1 MKLFLVFVML
11 VAACGE
17 VMAAARIKDITS
29 VRGVRG
35 NQLIGYGIVS
45 GLKGTGDGRGS
56 PFTRQS
62 LEALTSR
69 FGVDIGGKNAQTKNI
84 ASVVVTAELPPFA
97 RPGGRIDVVVS
108 SLGDATSLAGG
119 VLLLT
124 ALYAPDGQI
133 YAAAQGSVAVSGFD
147 SQGQAASLTVG
158 VPTTG
163 RIPNGAL
170 VERAAPGNLA
180 EARGFGLEL
189 QNPDFSTAIRVADTI
204 NTFTR
209 ARYGEV
215 LAWEQDNR
223 TISTKVPRGVSPARF
238 LAEIGA
244 LTVTPDV
251 PARVVVDERTGT
263 IVIGEN
269 VKVSTVAITHGN
281 LTVRVT
287 ETPEVVQP
295 LPFSNGETAVEPMT
309 DIAASQEPGVLSI
322 VKGADLQTLV
332 SGLNRIGLKPPGIIA
347 ILQAMKSSG
356 ALQAELVIQ

>member
-1 MKLFLVFVML
+1 MKYLIA
-11 VAACGE
+11 VALLLGLGCDAIAS
-17 VMAAARIKDITS
+17 VRIKDITS
-29 VRGVRG
+29 VRGIRG
-35 NQLIGYGIVS
+35 NQLIGYGVVS
-45 GLKGTGDGRGS
+45 GLKGTGDGCGA

-69 FGVDIGGKNAQTKNI
+69 FGVDITGKGAQTKNI
-84 ASVVVTAELPPFA
+84 AAVVVTAELPPFA

-124 ALYAPDGQI
+124 ALYAPDGQV

-147 SQGQAASLTVG
+147 SRGQAESLTLG

-170 VERAAPGNLA
+170 VERPAPGDFS

-189 QNPDFSTAIRVADTI
+189 QNPDFSTAIKVTDTI
-204 NTFTR
+204 NSFTR
-209 ARYGEV
+209 ARYGQA
-215 LAWEQDNR
+215 LAREEDHR
-223 TISTKVPRGVSPARF
+223 TIGTKVPRGVSPARF

-244 LTVTPDV
+244 LTVSPDT
-251 PARVVVDERTGT
+251 PARVIVDERTGT

-269 VKVSTVAITHGN
+269 VKISTVAITHGN

-287 ETPEVVQP
+287 EAPRVVQP
-295 LPFSNGETAVEPMT
+295 LPFSNGETAVEPDTAVM
-309 DIAASQEPGVLSI
+309 ASQEPGVLSI
-322 VKGADLQTLV
+322 VSGADLQTLV

-356 ALQAELVIQ
+356 ALQAELVVQ